1 MSKQRQIAGAL
12 RGVGEVV
19 APYRRDRWLGFALLR
34 DSRVLLRTKLC
45 ALALGVAGML
55 VIQALEIPLELLS
68 VVFGSP
74 VGIEDGVEALVLPIV
89 LAAQLLPRLAP
100 RAQVE
105 QLRRERLA
113 LP

>member
-1 MSKQRQIAGAL
+1 MSKQRQIVSAL

-19 APYRRDRWLGFALLR
+19 APYRRDKWLGFALLR
-34 DSRVLLRTKLC
+34 DPRVLLKTKLC
-45 ALALGVAGML
+45 ALLLGAVGML
-55 VIQALEIPLELLS
+55 VIQALEIPLEVLS

-74 VGIEDGVEALVLPIV
+74 VGIEDGVEALVWPIV

-100 RAQVE
+100 KAQVE
-105 QLRRERLA
+105 QLRRERSA